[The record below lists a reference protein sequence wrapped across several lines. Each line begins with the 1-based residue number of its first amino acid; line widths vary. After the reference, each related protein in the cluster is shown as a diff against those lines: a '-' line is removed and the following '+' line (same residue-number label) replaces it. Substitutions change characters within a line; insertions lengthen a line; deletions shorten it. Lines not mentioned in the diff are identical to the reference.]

1 MSNKKI
7 FLLNRK
13 NEKFVFMGLFMQVWE
28 VIQPGVL
35 TTVQDRGR
43 YGYQQYG
50 VSVSGAM
57 DKSAL
62 RLANLLVGND
72 DGEAALEIT
81 IVGPKL
87 WALRACRIAIT
98 GADLSPQING
108 VPIKTWQSTE
118 VQEGDLLLFGAARSG
133 CRAYL
138 AVYGGIEAPLI
149 MGSRSTHILSKLGG
163 LNGRAL
169 VKGDRLSIRN
179 ANENRP
185 PLNPGFSL
193 SQEKIP
199 RYRSEWAIRV
209 IPGPQADY
217 FTRQGIA
224 TFYSAEYVIS
234 PQADRMG
241 YRLNGPK
248 IEHKASADILTDATP
263 SGSVQVPG
271 DGNPILLLT
280 DGQTTG
286 GYSKI
291 AVVISPDQDCLAQA
305 RPGDKIR
312 FCRIGVIEAQRI
324 IKAEEEKIQ
333 EIKKASLIAI

>member
-1 MSNKKI
+1 
-7 FLLNRK
+7 
-13 NEKFVFMGLFMQVWE
+13 MQVWE
-28 VIQPGVL
+28 VILPGVL
-35 TTVQDRGR
+35 TTIQDRGR

-57 DKSAL
+57 DKFAM
-62 RLANLLVGND
+62 RLANLLAGND

-87 WALRACRIAIT
+87 RALRACRIAIT

-108 VPIKTWQSTE
+108 HPLAMWQPAEMREADVLS
-118 VQEGDLLLFGAARSG
+118 FGAARSG

-138 AVYGGIEAPLI
+138 AVSGGIEAPLT

-163 LNGRAL
+163 INGRAL
-169 VKGDRLSIRN
+169 VKGDRLSIRT
-179 ANENRP
+179 AGGSRHRP
-185 PLNPGFSL
+185 NPDFCL
-193 SQEKIP
+193 RREQIP
-199 RYRSEWAIRV
+199 SYGSEWQVRV
-209 IPGPQADY
+209 IPGPQSDY

-224 TFYSAEYVIS
+224 TFYNEEYLIS

-241 YRLNGPK
+241 YRLRGPK
-248 IEHKASADILTDATP
+248 IEHKAAADILTDATP
-263 SGSVQVPG
+263 CGSVQVPG
-271 DGNPILLLT
+271 DGNPIILLA

-291 AVVISPDQDCLAQA
+291 GVIISPDQDRLGQA

-312 FCRIGVIEAQRI
+312 FRRIGVVEAQRI
-324 IKAEEEKIQ
+324 MQEEEERIQ
-333 EIKKASLIAI
+333 EIKRVSLVTI

>member
-1 MSNKKI
+1 
-7 FLLNRK
+7 
-13 NEKFVFMGLFMQVWE
+13 VQVWE
-28 VIQPGVL
+28 VILPGVL
-35 TTVQDRGR
+35 TTIQDRGR

-57 DKSAL
+57 DKFAM
-62 RLANLLVGND
+62 RLANLLAGND

-87 WALRACRIAIT
+87 RALRACRIAIT

-108 VPIKTWQSTE
+108 HPLAMWQPAEMREADVLS
-118 VQEGDLLLFGAARSG
+118 FGAARSG

-138 AVYGGIEAPLI
+138 AVSGGIEAPLT

-163 LNGRAL
+163 INGRAL
-169 VKGDRLSIRN
+169 VKGDRLSIRT
-179 ANENRP
+179 AGGSRHRP
-185 PLNPGFSL
+185 NPDFCL
-193 SQEKIP
+193 RREQIP
-199 RYRSEWAIRV
+199 SYGSEWQVRV
-209 IPGPQADY
+209 IPGPQSDY

-224 TFYSAEYVIS
+224 TFYNEEYLIS

-241 YRLNGPK
+241 YRLRGPK
-248 IEHKASADILTDATP
+248 IEHKAAADILTDATP
-263 SGSVQVPG
+263 CGSVQVPG
-271 DGNPILLLT
+271 DGNPIILLA

-291 AVVISPDQDCLAQA
+291 GVIISPDQDRLGQA

-312 FCRIGVIEAQRI
+312 FRRIGVVEAQRI
-324 IKAEEEKIQ
+324 MQEEEERIQ
-333 EIKKASLIAI
+333 EIKRVSLVTI